1 MAPAKTSKK
10 PGSIIKRPI
19 SKYIRLKPHND
30 GKKKNNRK
38 MSAKPMKLRNS
49 ITPGTILILLSGSQ
63 RGKRCIC
70 LGQLKSGL
78 LLVTGPF
85 KVNGVPLRR
94 VNHRYVIATST
105 KINISNVNI
114 TKYQDEYF
122 GKSKQQKNK
131 EKSQK
136 SKEDQSMFMQ
146 QGQNTKQGLPQERK
160 ADQDAVD
167 QSIIEQIS
175 KDKLLT
181 QYLKTKFSLRNNT
194 IPHMLK
200 F

>member
-1 MAPAKTSKK
+1 
-10 PGSIIKRPI
+10 
-19 SKYIRLKPHND
+19 
-30 GKKKNNRK
+30 
-38 MSAKPMKLRNS
+38 
-49 ITPGTILILLSGSQ
+49 
-63 RGKRCIC
+63 
-70 LGQLKSGL
+70 
-78 LLVTGPF
+78 
-85 KVNGVPLRR
+85 
-94 VNHRYVIATST
+94 
-105 KINISNVNI
+105 
-114 TKYQDEYF
+114 
-122 GKSKQQKNK
+122 
-131 EKSQK
+131 
-136 SKEDQSMFMQ
+136 MFMQ